1 MPSTIGRSPP
11 TFFRITITTL
21 YTSVDLLSR
30 ACSGL
35 AIRSVELHTSLYHAP
50 SETRRRK
57 CVTGKKTYGWSRIE
71 LYSRSFPTT
80 APREGQQ
87 APWALGAPSTSLC
100 RKIVRLGHALVGM
113 RLPRCADP
121 WRTSRS
127 DLKSYQRS
135 VGRLSVPDLAAGT
148 YHNHPFPGNDPQSSC
163 HCVRALFLLSPRAG
177 PSAAGVRLWR
187 RLRAT

>member
-1 MPSTIGRSPP
+1 MPSTIGRQVP
-11 TFFRITITTL
+11 TFFRITIATL

-50 SETRRRK
+50 SETSVGNASQAK
-57 CVTGKKTYGWSRIE
+57 KKTYGWSRIE
-71 LYSRSFPTT
+71 LYSPSFPTT

-113 RLPRCADP
+113 RLPHCVDP

-127 DLKSYQRS
+127 DLKITST
-135 VGRLSVPDLAAGT
+135 VGLQGSVPDFGCW
-148 YHNHPFPGNDPQSSC
+148 YIP
-163 HCVRALFLLSPRAG
+163 
-177 PSAAGVRLWR
+177 
-187 RLRAT
+187 